1 MKTKFWSVAVV
12 LLALVLCGTAVISSA
27 QQSDASGAQ
36 AWSGHR
42 HGHMGYMAKQLN
54 LTDAQK
60 AQIKTIMQSQ
70 RTTMRPLMLQ
80 MTQNRQAMLTATS
93 SGAFDQAKVQAIA
106 TQQAQVMSQMTVL
119 KAQLR
124 SQIYNTV
131 LTADQ
136 KAKADQFA
144 PESAGSHQSAAAG
157 SCRSRLPTESA
168 PQAQ

>member
-1 MKTKFWSVAVV
+1 MKTKFWSVAVA

-27 QQSDASGAQ
+27 QQNDASGAQ

-42 HGHMGYMAKQLN
+42 HGHMGFMAKQLN

-70 RTTMRPLMLQ
+70 RTTMRPLMQQ
-80 MTQNRQAMLTATS
+80 MTQNREAMLTATS
-93 SGAFDQAKVQAIA
+93 GGAFDQAKVQAIA
-106 TQQAQVMSQMTVL
+106 TQQAQLMSQMTVL
-119 KAQLR
+119 KEQLR

-131 LTADQ
+131 LTPDQ
-136 KAKADQFA
+136 KAKADQMRQNQLTRMN
-144 PESAGSHQSAAAG
+144 ERLQKLSEAA
-157 SCRSRLPTESA
+157 PTESA